1 MKLFYLLNSA
11 ATTAEKAQRTTKVS
25 RILGS
30 FADLLDELLLPFLIG
45 VGIIGMI
52 YGIWLGVQYARSEGD
67 ARGEAK
73 KRIINFLIG
82 LVSIFVLL
90 LLLRIYAYNAESIID
105 WIDGSGIFVNGVPQ
119 S

>member
-1 MKLFYLLNSA
+1 MKYFLLADQIDKS
-11 ATTAEKAQRTTKVS
+11 TKVG
-25 RILGS
+25 RILS
-30 FADLLDELLLPFLIG
+30 TFADLLDELLLPFLIG
-45 VGIIGMI
+45 IGIIGMI

-90 LLLRIYAYNAESIID
+90 LLLRIYAYNADSIIS
-105 WIDGSGIFVNGVPQ
+105 WIEGTGIFVNGVPA